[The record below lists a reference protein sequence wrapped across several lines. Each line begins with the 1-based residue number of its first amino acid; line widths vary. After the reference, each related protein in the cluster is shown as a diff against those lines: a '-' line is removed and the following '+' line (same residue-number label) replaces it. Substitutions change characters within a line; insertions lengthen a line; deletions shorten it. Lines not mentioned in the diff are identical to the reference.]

1 MARPA
6 CGMDFG
12 TSNSTLAISTGN
24 QPPRLVP
31 LESGQPTIP
40 TALFYSFD
48 TDETRFGR
56 DAMRTYVDGA
66 DGRLLRAIKSV
77 LGTSL
82 FNDTTRVKRRLLGF
96 GDIVATFI
104 AEVKARAEADLGHEI
119 DRLVCGRPVRFV
131 DDDDAADR
139 VAQGQLEAALR
150 QAGYRDIAFQFEP
163 IAAALDYEQNVTREE
178 IGIVADIGGG
188 TSDFTVIRL
197 SPERARSADR
207 KADILS
213 TGGVHVGGTDLDR
226 LLSLRKVMPLLGYGT
241 LTADGKR
248 PVPSSPYV
256 DLATWHRIN
265 RLYGAPVMAELTST
279 HKEAADPKRIEK
291 LIAIVE
297 GRLGHALAARVE
309 DVKIAL
315 SDADVARFS
324 FHADDVAL
332 DAPVSRDDL
341 DAAIAGAARKIAD
354 AAHETLKRA
363 GIGADAV
370 DTLIVTGGTTRVPAV
385 SEVLSELFPAAR
397 RVATDAFGSVGL
409 GLAIEAGR
417 RFGN

>member
-82 FNDTTRVKRRLLGF
+82 FNDTTRVKRKLLGF

>member
-12 TSNSTLAISTGN
+12 TSNSTLAISAGN
-24 QPPRLVP
+24 APPRLMP
-31 LESGQPTIP
+31 LENGQPTIP
-40 TALFYSFD
+40 TALFYAFD
-48 TDETRFGR
+48 TDETKFGR
-56 DAMRTYVDGA
+56 DAMRTYVEGQ

-82 FNDTTRVKRRLLGF
+82 FNDTTRVKRRLIGF

-104 AEVKARAEADLGHEI
+104 AEVKARAERELGHEI

-131 DDDDAADR
+131 DEDDTADR
-139 VAQGQLEAALR
+139 AAEGQLAAALR
-150 QAGYRDIAFQFEP
+150 QAGYGEIEFQFEP
-163 IAAALDYEQNVTREE
+163 IAAALDYEQSVTAEE

-197 SPERARSADR
+197 SPDRARRADR
-207 KADILS
+207 KDDILS

-248 PVPSSPYV
+248 PVPSAPYV

-265 RLYGAPVMAELTST
+265 RLYSPQVMAELTST
-279 HKEAADPKRIEK
+279 EKEAAHPDRIEK
-291 LIAIVE
+291 LIGIVE
-297 GRLGHALAARVE
+297 GRLGHPLAARVE
-309 DVKIAL
+309 DAKIAL
-315 SDADVARFS
+315 SDADMAQFA
-324 FHADDVAL
+324 FDADDVSLATPITREQM
-332 DAPVSRDDL
+332 DE
-341 DAAIAGAARKIAD
+341 AIAGATGKIAD
-354 AAHETLKRA
+354 AAHETLSRA
-363 GIGADAV
+363 GVSADAV

-385 SEVLSELFPAAR
+385 SEVLSSLFPAAR

-409 GLAIEAGR
+409 GLAIDARR
-417 RFGN
+417 RFGG

>member
-1 MARPA
+1 MAHPA

-12 TSNSTLAISTGN
+12 TSNSTLAISAGN
-24 QPPRLVP
+24 QPPRLLP
-31 LESGQPTIP
+31 LENGQPTIP

-48 TDETRFGR
+48 ADETRFGR
-56 DAMRTYVDGA
+56 DAMRTYVEGA

-82 FNDTTRVKRRLLGF
+82 FNDTTRVKRRLIGF
-96 GDIVATFI
+96 GDIVSTFI
-104 AEVKARAEADLGHEI
+104 AEVKARAEAELGHEI

-131 DDDDAADR
+131 DDDDQADMAAE
-139 VAQGQLEAALR
+139 GQLAAALR
-150 QAGYRDIAFQFEP
+150 QAGYREIAFQFEP
-163 IAAALDYEQNVTREE
+163 IAAALDYEQTVTREE

-226 LLSLRKVMPLLGYGT
+226 LLSLRKIMPLLGYGT

-265 RLYGAPVMAELTST
+265 RLYTPQVMAELAST
-279 HKEAADPKRIEK
+279 LKEAAAPARIDK

-309 DVKIAL
+309 DAKIAL
-315 SDADVARFS
+315 SDKEIARFS
-324 FHADDVAL
+324 FDADDVAL
-332 DAPVSRDDL
+332 ESPVTRKDL
-341 DAAIAGAARKIAD
+341 DEAIAGATRKIAD
-354 AAHETLKRA
+354 AAHDTLNRA
-363 GIGADAV
+363 GIAAEAV

-385 SEVLSELFPAAR
+385 SDVLSELFPAAR

>member
-12 TSNSTLAISTGN
+12 TSNSTLAISSGN
-24 QPPRLVP
+24 APPRLMP

-40 TALFYSFD
+40 TALFYAFD
-48 TDETRFGR
+48 TDETKFGR
-56 DAMRTYVDGA
+56 DAMRTYVEGQ

-82 FNDTTRVKRRLLGF
+82 FNDTTRVKRRLIGF

-104 AEVKARAEADLGHEI
+104 AEVKARAERELGHEI
-119 DRLVCGRPVRFV
+119 ERLVCGRPVRFV
-131 DDDDAADR
+131 DEDDTADKAAE
-139 VAQGQLEAALR
+139 GQLAAALR
-150 QAGYRDIAFQFEP
+150 QAGYKEIEFQFEP
-163 IAAALDYEQNVTREE
+163 IAAALDYEQSVTAEE

-197 SPERARSADR
+197 SPERALRADR
-207 KADILS
+207 KDDILS

-248 PVPSSPYV
+248 PVPSAPYV

-265 RLYGAPVMAELTST
+265 RLYSPQVMAELTST
-279 HKEAADPKRIEK
+279 EKEAAHPDRIAK
-291 LIAIVE
+291 LIGIVE

-309 DVKIAL
+309 DAKIAL
-315 SDADVARFS
+315 SDAEMAQFAFD
-324 FHADDVAL
+324 ADDVSL
-332 DAPVSRDDL
+332 TTPITREQMDE
-341 DAAIAGAARKIAD
+341 AIAGATQKIAD
-354 AAHETLKRA
+354 AAHETLSRA
-363 GIGADAV
+363 GVSAEAV

-385 SEVLSELFPAAR
+385 SEVLSGLFPAAR

-409 GLAIEAGR
+409 GLAIDARR
-417 RFGN
+417 RFGG

>member
-56 DAMRTYVDGA
+56 DAMRTYVEGA

-150 QAGYRDIAFQFEP
+150 QAGYHDIAFQFEP